1 MSHAQALGDNGKTMN
16 KIDFIRKHA
25 EENFI
30 LASLILIIL
39 FFGITSEN
47 FFSLITL
54 TTILNQLPALT
65 TVTVGMTLVLIV
77 AAIDLSV
84 GSVVGFSAAIVGV
97 AIVGWDLPLSMAC
110 LAGLAAGIFCGS
122 INGLFVSYLSLPSF
136 IVTLGMLEMARGLAY
151 MTTDSQT
158 VYIGA
163 DIQKIAL
170 PLPGIG
176 VSGALIFSLVL
187 VIVAQF
193 VLTRTVFGRYVTA
206 IGTNDQAARMSGIDP
221 RPYRLLVLALSGAL
235 AGLGGIFN
243 AAYLGSADP
252 NAGIGLELSAIAAAV
267 IGGTSLMGGRGSI
280 IGAFAGVLIIAI
292 LQNGLAQI
300 GVAEPTKRLI
310 TGAVIIIAVLID
322 RWRARH
328 GAG

>member
-1 MSHAQALGDNGKTMN
+1 MN
-16 KIDFIRKHA
+16 LIEFIKKHA

-30 LASLILIIL
+30 LASLILLIL
-39 FFGITSEN
+39 FFGFASDN
-47 FFSLITL
+47 FFSVITL

-65 TVTVGMTLVLIV
+65 VVTVGMTFVLIV
-77 AAIDLSV
+77 AGIDLSV
-84 GSVVGFSAAIVGV
+84 GSVLGFSAAVVGV
-97 AIVGWDLPLSMAC
+97 AAIGWGMPLSIAC
-110 LAGLAAGIFCGS
+110 LFGLGAGMICGA
-122 INGLFVSYLSLPSF
+122 INGVLVSYFSLPSF
-136 IVTLGMLEMARGLAY
+136 IVTLGMLEMARGMAY
-151 MTTDSQT
+151 VTTDSQT

-163 DIQKIAL
+163 GIQKLAL

-176 VSGALIFSLVL
+176 VSAALIFSLLL
-187 VIVAQF
+187 VIGGQF
-193 VLTRTVFGRYVTA
+193 LLTRTVFGRYITA
-206 IGTNDQAARMSGIDP
+206 IGTNVKAARMSGINP
-221 RPYRLLVLALSGAL
+221 RPYLLFVLTVSGGL

-280 IGAFAGVLIIAI
+280 IGAFAGVLIISV
-292 LQNGLAQI
+292 LQSGLAQI

-322 RWRARH
+322 RWRTKH
-328 GAG
+328 KQS

>member
-1 MSHAQALGDNGKTMN
+1 MKSNLMDILN
-16 KIDFIRKHA
+16 FIKKHA

-30 LASLILIIL
+30 LASLILLIL
-39 FFGITSEN
+39 FFGIASDN

-65 TVTVGMTLVLIV
+65 VVTVGMTFVLIV
-77 AAIDLSV
+77 AGIDLSV
-84 GSVVGFSAAIVGV
+84 GSVLGFSAAVVGAAAISWGVPLPLACLLGVGV
-97 AIVGWDLPLSMAC
+97 GVI
-110 LAGLAAGIFCGS
+110 CGS
-122 INGLFVSYLSLPSF
+122 VNGVLVSYFSLPSF

-151 MTTDSQT
+151 VTTDSQT

-163 DIQKIAL
+163 EIQRISL
-170 PLPGIG
+170 PLPGMG
-176 VSGALIFSLVL
+176 VSAALIFSLLL
-187 VIVAQF
+187 VVAAHF
-193 VLTRTVFGRYVTA
+193 LLTRTVFGRYITA
-206 IGTNDQAARMSGIDP
+206 IGTNEKAARMSGIDT
-221 RPYRLLVLALSGAL
+221 RPYLLLVLATSGGL
-235 AGLGGIFN
+235 AGLGGVFN

-280 IGAFAGVLIIAI
+280 IGAFAGVLIISV

-300 GVAEPTKRLI
+300 GLSEPTKRLI

-322 RWRARH
+322 RWRAH
-328 GAG
+328 HKPA

>member
-1 MSHAQALGDNGKTMN
+1 MSIIK
-16 KIDFIRKHA
+16 FIKRHA

-30 LASLILIIL
+30 LASLILLIV
-39 FFGITSEN
+39 FFGIASEN
-47 FFSLITL
+47 FFSVITL

-65 TVTVGMTLVLIV
+65 VVTVGMTFVLIV
-77 AAIDLSV
+77 AGIDLSV
-84 GSVVGFSAAIVGV
+84 GSVLGFSAAVVGV
-97 AIVGWDLPLSMAC
+97 AAIGWGIPLPIAC
-110 LAGLAAGIFCGS
+110 LLGVGVGIICGAV
-122 INGLFVSYLSLPSF
+122 NGVLVSYFSLPSF

-151 MTTDSQT
+151 VTTDSQT

-163 DIQKIAL
+163 EIQSIAL

-176 VSGALIFSLVL
+176 VSAALIFSLLL
-187 VIVAQF
+187 VAAAHF
-193 VLTRTVFGRYVTA
+193 LLTRTVFGRYITA
-206 IGTNDQAARMSGIDP
+206 IGTNQKAARMSGIDT
-221 RPYRLLVLALSGAL
+221 RPYLLGVLAVSGGL
-235 AGLGGIFN
+235 AGLGGVFN

-280 IGAFAGVLIIAI
+280 IGAFAGVLIISV

-300 GVAEPTKRLI
+300 GVSEPTKRLI

-322 RWRARH
+322 RWRAQH
-328 GAG
+328 KQG

>member
-1 MSHAQALGDNGKTMN
+1 MDLL
-16 KIDFIRKHA
+16 KIIQRQV

-30 LASLILIIL
+30 IASLVLLIIIFGLASD
-39 FFGITSEN
+39 N
-47 FFSLITL
+47 FFSIITL

-65 TVTVGMTLVLIV
+65 VVTVGMTMVLIV
-77 AAIDLSV
+77 GGIDLSV
-84 GSVVGFSAAIVGV
+84 GSVMGFSAAVVGV
-97 AIVGWDLPLSMAC
+97 AAVSWGLPLPIAC
-110 LAGLAAGIFCGS
+110 LVGLGAGLMCGVV
-122 INGLFVSYLSLPSF
+122 NGVLVSYLSLPSF

-151 MTTDSQT
+151 MTTNSQT

-163 DIQKIAL
+163 SIQKISL
-170 PLPGIG
+170 PLPMIG
-176 VSGALIFSLVL
+176 VSVALLVALSL

-193 VLTRTVFGRYVTA
+193 ILTRTVFGRFIIA
-206 IGTNDQAARMSGIDP
+206 IGTNEQAARMSGIDA
-221 RPYRLLVLALSGAL
+221 RPYRLFVLAISGAL

-300 GVAEPTKRLI
+300 GVSEPAKRLI
-310 TGAVIIIAVLID
+310 TGAVIIVAVMID
-322 RWRARH
+322 RWRRQRS
-328 GAG
+328 